1 MEKLVTWLGNFSK
14 RLKTNPELVN
24 QDNAVMSAMRGAVRE
39 SVGQTIEA
47 QEDLTSSLREEK
59 EHEGVDYG
67 DN

>member
-24 QDNAVMSAMRGAVRE
+24 QDNAVMSAMREAVRE

>member
-1 MEKLVTWLGNFSK
+1 MEKLVIWLGNFSK